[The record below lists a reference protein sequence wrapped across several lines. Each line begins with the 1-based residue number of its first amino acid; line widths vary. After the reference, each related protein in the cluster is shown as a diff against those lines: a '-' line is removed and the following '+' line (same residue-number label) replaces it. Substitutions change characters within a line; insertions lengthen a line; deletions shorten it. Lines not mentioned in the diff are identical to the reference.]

1 MSAFKAV
8 RLLSPTLVTQI
19 QPTAPD
25 IDQLKVLPFLP
36 ATVLEHLKEELP
48 TYLAKASVVAS
59 SDRSIDSLE
68 WWKNNGT
75 KLPYWSQAAQWIF
88 LVQPS
93 SAAAERVFSILNRFS
108 DAQTNSLEDYVEST
122 VMLQY
127 NKRNNF

>member
-1 MSAFKAV
+1 MQPGLDYFNSKFGDDTKHPMSAFKAV
-8 RLLSPTLVTQI
+8 RLLSPTLATQI

-59 SDRSIDSLE
+59 SDRSLDSLE

-75 KLPYWSQAAQWIF
+75 KLPYWSQAAHWII

-93 SAAAERVFSILNRFS
+93 SAAAERVFFHPQSI
-108 DAQTNSLEDYVEST
+108 Q
-122 VMLQY
+122 
-127 NKRNNF
+127 